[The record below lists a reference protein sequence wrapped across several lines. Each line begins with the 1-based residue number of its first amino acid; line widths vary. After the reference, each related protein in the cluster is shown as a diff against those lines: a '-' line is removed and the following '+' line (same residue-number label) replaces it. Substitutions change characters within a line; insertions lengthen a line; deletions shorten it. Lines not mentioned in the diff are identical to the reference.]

1 MSPKANEFVSST
13 SEPPSWLIELCNSP
27 LGRSLF
33 LYILKDPSLRDRLY
47 SGDYNGL
54 IDFFVSTLIL
64 NSSTLYSDIKGISL
78 SNCTLS
84 TSLLLYERVLRE
96 IAMCSSY
103 HDCETLISSFVE
115 QFTFTTAEELC
126 IFLNYTMEIQ
136 NAVTNENVKVILA
149 TLSERVFMKARGI
162 KPLSPV
168 SLTLIC
174 EVDVIESV
182 LRRNIVE

>member
-1 MSPKANEFVSST
+1 MSPKANEFVNSM

-33 LYILKDPSLRDRLY
+33 LYILKDASLRDRLY
-47 SGDYNGL
+47 TGDYNGL
-54 IDFFVSTLIL
+54 IDFFVSSLIL
-64 NSSTLYSDIKGISL
+64 NSSTVYTDIKGISL

-84 TSLLLYERVLRE
+84 TLLLLYERVLKE

-103 HDCETLISSFVE
+103 HDCDTLISSFVE

-126 IFLNYTMEIQ
+126 IFLNYMTEIE
-136 NAVTNENVKVILA
+136 NAVTNENVRGVLA
-149 TLSERVFMKARGI
+149 TLSERVFLKARGV

-168 SLTLIC
+168 FFTILLS
-174 EVDVIESV
+174 S
-182 LRRNIVE
+182 